1 MAIKNNEIYVINQ
14 PRRIIISLI
23 VVDQD
28 LKTPLNKDVHESLEK
43 LREYSD
49 LFFIFTDQHKNVDKI
64 KFTSLYRGCGF
75 IVSPDNKIGRSIIKA
90 LKYDLEIF
98 SDTRNHLAITV
109 SRITDT
115 NKSDNYERLLMM
127 VGKISWPVF
136 ECRTL
141 DSGEFH
147 NIYTITQDTL
157 NDNGGNRSIFK
168 TLLGMLRRKKEV
180 DSDGIGMFNTW
191 HSETDLLYF
200 PSVVI
205 ERFLK
210 GSEINFETWVDT
222 FDTLD
227 PRYMFAS
234 LTNLLNIKIL
244 NINYSKVKI

>member
-14 PRRIIISLI
+14 PKRILLSLV
-23 VVDQD
+23 VVDDD
-28 LKTPLNKDVHESLEK
+28 LSNPLSKDVHEALGR
-43 LREYSD
+43 LQEYSD
-49 LFFIFTDQHKNVDKI
+49 LFFVFTNQHNKIDKI

-75 IVSPDNKIGRSIIKA
+75 IVSPDNRTGRSIFKS

-98 SDTRNHLAITV
+98 SDQRKHLAITV
-109 SRITDT
+109 SRISDT
-115 NKSDNYERLLMM
+115 NKSDNFERLLTIT
-127 VGKISWPVF
+127 GKLTRPIF

-141 DSGEFH
+141 RSDEFH

-157 NDNGGNRSIFK
+157 EDKGGNKGIFK
-168 TLLGMLRRKKEV
+168 TLLGMLRKKREV
-180 DSDGIGMFNTW
+180 DSDRKGMFNTW

-200 PSVVI
+200 PSIVI
-205 ERFLK
+205 EQFLK
-210 GSEINFETWVDT
+210 NDEVNFETWVDT

-244 NINYSKVKI
+244 NLNYSQVDL